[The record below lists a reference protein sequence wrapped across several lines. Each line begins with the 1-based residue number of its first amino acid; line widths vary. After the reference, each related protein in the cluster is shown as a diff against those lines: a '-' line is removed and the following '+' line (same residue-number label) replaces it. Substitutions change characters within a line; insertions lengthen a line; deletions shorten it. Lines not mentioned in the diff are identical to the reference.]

1 MFSPAK
7 LNLGLRIVGRRSDGY
22 HLLESL
28 FWPIS
33 FGDEIDFKQK
43 SIQQRKPQ
51 QTIDYQWHELA
62 PFQEPALFQGD
73 ETLVGQALKAVKLP
87 QGFSNLDIT
96 VRKKIPIGSG
106 LGGIS
111 SNVGTV
117 LRFLVQKNVLDPEQ
131 ASALAL
137 KWGADIPF
145 FLNPRPSWI
154 TGVGEKISVLKL
166 APGLEKGLF
175 FIIFCFSFPIST
187 PFLFE
192 KFRQRRSHLSDSS
205 EIQEFSGLVSRKKLL
220 GFFSSTRNDLESAAV
235 QHFPVIGT
243 LLNILREQ
251 DILYAGLSGTGPTCF
266 AVFDDPQKRDK
277 ITKDLFEKIRDLP
290 CRSVLADSY
299 LRPDDQL

>member
-33 FGDEIDFKQK
+33 FGDEIDFKQNAV
-43 SIQQRKPQ
+43 QQKKPQ
-51 QTIDYQWHELA
+51 ITINYQWHELA

-73 ETLVGQALKAVKLP
+73 ETLVGQALKALP
-87 QGFSNLDIT
+87 LPRDFSTFDIT
-96 VRKKIPIGSG
+96 VEKKIPIGSG

-117 LRFLVQKNVLDPEQ
+117 LRFLLHQNALSPER
-131 ASALAL
+131 ARVLAL
-137 KWGADIPF
+137 QWGADIPF
-145 FLNPRPSWI
+145 FLSPRPSWI
-154 TGVGEKISVLKL
+154 TGVGEEISVLKL

-175 FIIFCFSFPIST
+175 FILFCFPFPVST

-192 KFRQRRSHLSDSS
+192 ELRRGQAPITDSNLF
-205 EIQEFSGLVSRKKLL
+205 QDFSGLVSKQELL
-220 GFFSSTRNDLESAAV
+220 EFLRSTRNDLESVAV

-243 LLNILREQ
+243 LLNILRDQ

-277 ITKDLFEKIRDLP
+277 IAQDLFEKIRDLP

-299 LRPDDQL
+299 ERLGNQL